1 MTRKT
6 QEHRWEANQQPLDLQ
21 LKTLPLRHR
30 YLRESINVFKRYNF
44 FLLFLTDY
52 VKFRSNEYKMAENAF
67 SHMRRKLFKDRV

>member
-6 QEHRWEANQQPLDLQ
+6 KEHKWEAIQQSLDLQ
-21 LKTLPLRHR
+21 PKTLPLRHR
-30 YLRESINVFKRYNF
+30 YLRKTANVSRTYKY

-52 VKFRSNEYKMAENAF
+52 VKFRSNEYKMAENAL

>member
-6 QEHRWEANQQPLDLQ
+6 KEHRWEANLQPLEQQP
-21 LKTLPLRHR
+21 KTLPLRHR
-30 YLRESINVFKRYNF
+30 YLWEPVNVFNTYKY

-52 VKFRSNEYKMAENAF
+52 VKFRSNEYKMAENAL

>member
-6 QEHRWEANQQPLDLQ
+6 KEHRWGANQQPLDLQ
-21 LKTLPLRHR
+21 PKTLPLRQS
-30 YLRESINVFKRYNF
+30 YLQDTVNVFKTYKY

-52 VKFRSNEYKMAENAF
+52 VKFHSNEYKMAENAL